1 MRICPTV
8 GLPILLFVFQASA
21 LINQIEFDV
30 QGLLLCMLLLQA
42 EMWIVA

>member
-1 MRICPTV
+1 M
-8 GLPILLFVFQASA
+8 VFHIFFPF
-21 LINQIEFDV
+21 INQIEFDV